1 MAFFPP
7 VSFCRK
13 LKKLFR
19 SLKEKTRTPE
29 VHVEQTSR
37 TLRQWNLDYD
47 LEPFV
52 GLTPEYM
59 EMSEWPSLSQSVRN
73 KREKYKEYTLYT
85 FDSGVM

>member
-1 MAFFPP
+1 MPLPYIINIFHILI
-7 VSFCRK
+7 SLYRK

-19 SLKEKTRTPE
+19 SLKEKKRAPE

-37 TLRQWNLDYD
+37 TLRQWHMDND

-59 EMSEWPSLSQSVRN
+59 EMSEWPSLSQSV
-73 KREKYKEYTLYT
+73 KSYKNTR
-85 FDSGVM
+85 